1 MSERIG
7 WDVGGAH
14 LKAVRLD
21 DTGTVLD
28 VIQLACPVWRGME
41 YLEQSVG
48 QVLQRFG
55 NAAQHAVT
63 MTAELADIFPNRHQ
77 GVMRICQA
85 LQQQIM
91 QHKQAQLRIYAG
103 THGFIEMNQVESLTA
118 SIASM
123 NWLASAQLVAWQ
135 CTQGIFVDIGS
146 TTTDIIVLRDGQAQP
161 QGNTDAQ
168 RLSTEELIYS
178 GVVRTP
184 VMAVVQRVPF
194 NGEMQRVAAEHFATM
209 ADVYRLTG
217 VLPEQHDMSDTA
229 DGAGKT
235 QLDSARRLARMVG
248 RDVEEA
254 PMLAWLALAHY
265 IANAHLQ
272 DIMAGV
278 KRVSAATGDVPL
290 IGAGAGRFVVRA
302 IAKKM
307 GREYVD
313 FADLLQGE
321 TDHKDWAAV
330 CAPAYSVARLAGLS

>member
-7 WDVGGAH
+7 WDIGGAH

-21 DTGTVLD
+21 DTGAVAD
-28 VIQLACPVWRGME
+28 VIQLPCPVWRGLDH
-41 YLEQSVG
+41 LEQAIT

-55 NAAQHAVT
+55 HSAQHAVT

-77 GVMRICQA
+77 GVISICQ
-85 LQQQIM
+85 LMQQ
-91 QHKQAQLRIYAG
+91 HTAKHQARLGIYAG
-103 THGFIEMNQVESLTA
+103 THGFVAADQVEPLTA

-123 NWLASAQLVAWQ
+123 NWLASAQFAASQ
-135 CTQGIFVDIGS
+135 CTHGVFVDMGS
-146 TTTDIIVLRDGQAQP
+146 TTTDIVVLREGQAQP
-161 QGNTDAQ
+161 QGNTDGQ
-168 RLSTEELIYS
+168 RLATEELIYS

-184 VMAVVQRVPF
+184 VMAIVQRVPF
-194 NGEMQRVAAEHFATM
+194 NGEMQRVAAEYFATM

-217 VLPEQHDMSDTA
+217 ALPEQHDMSDTA

-235 QLDSARRLARMVG
+235 QLESARRLARMVG

-254 PMLAWLALAHY
+254 PMLAWLALSHY

-272 DIMAGV
+272 DIMAGIQ
-278 KRVSAATGDVPL
+278 RVSAAMDDAPL

-302 IAKKM
+302 IAKRMK
-307 GREYVD
+307 REYVD

-321 TDHKDWAAV
+321 PMQKDWAAV
-330 CAPAYSVARLAGLS
+330 CAPAYAVAHLAGCV